1 MLQYALAFTLLPAS
15 EGLYVVMDL
24 ALYIEPRNRMIKA
37 KASAVIKDT
46 FIPTSIPP
54 LETNGEL

>member
-1 MLQYALAFTLLPAS
+1 MLQYALAFTLLSAS
-15 EGLYVVMDL
+15 ESLYVVVDL
-24 ALYIEPRNRMIKA
+24 ALYIEPRNRTMKA

-46 FIPTSIPP
+46 FIPTPILP